1 MKYILGF
8 TLLFKKYR
16 GTLKLRVF
24 SDDLLIDEL
33 VQEDSIDTISD
44 AAKKKLMEKT
54 NCHEQIGIPIMPGAE
69 NDAVKMMSQHI
80 SNSPEKIFLYEIDS
94 RVLGDKIRF
103 EINDKNSNY
112 TNGFMT
118 KSNVISFR
126 QVFLIPKHLFAY
138 EPLRKLYLRDR
149 KRCPQLH
156 DPAHPD
162 YAKQENPNT
171 HDHSIVHDAILWP
184 TARAVGTEDV
194 EGKVVAP
201 SSDQWYG
208 GQTTVHVPL
217 IKKFGIFMLHSE
229 RDFRKGQKKLILST
243 NFLRCVRVFNLL
255 NT

>member
-16 GTLKLRVF
+16 GSLKLRVF

-44 AAKKKLMEKT
+44 AAKMKLMKKT
-54 NCHEQIGIPIMPGAE
+54 NCHEHIGIPIMPGAE

-118 KSNVISFR
+118 KSNVICF
-126 QVFLIPKHLFAY
+126 QQIFLIPKHLFAY

-171 HDHSIVHDAILWP
+171 HDHSIVNDAILWP
-184 TARAVGTEDV
+184 VVKGVCTEDV
-194 EGKVVAP
+194 EGKIKYAQK
-201 SSDQWYG
+201 QWYG
-208 GQTTVHVPL
+208 GQATVHVPL

-229 RDFRKGQKKLILST
+229 RDFQKRQKKLILST
-243 NFLRCVRVFNLL
+243 DFLRCVRVFNLL

>member
-16 GTLKLRVF
+16 GSLKLRVF

-44 AAKKKLMEKT
+44 AAKKKLKKKT
-54 NCHEQIGIPIMPGAE
+54 NCHEHIGIPIMPGAE

-118 KSNVISFR
+118 KSNVICF
-126 QVFLIPKHLFAY
+126 QQIFLIPKHLFAY
-138 EPLRKLYLRDR
+138 EPLRKLYLRAR
-149 KRCPQLH
+149 KRYPQLH

-171 HDHSIVHDAILWP
+171 HDHSIVNDAILWP
-184 TARAVGTEDV
+184 VVKGVCTEDV
-194 EGKVVAP
+194 EGKIKYAQK
-201 SSDQWYG
+201 QWYG
-208 GQTTVHVPL
+208 GQATVHVPL

-229 RDFRKGQKKLILST
+229 RDFQKRQKKLILST
-243 NFLRCVRVFNLL
+243 DFLRCVRVFDLL

>member
-16 GTLKLRVF
+16 GSLKLRVF

-44 AAKKKLMEKT
+44 AAKKKLMK
-54 NCHEQIGIPIMPGAE
+54 NINGHEHLGIPVMPGAE
-69 NDAVKMMSQHI
+69 NDAVKMMARHI

-118 KSNVISFR
+118 KSNLICFR

-156 DPAHPD
+156 DPAHPE
-162 YAKQENPNT
+162 YAKQENQNT
-171 HDHSIVHDAILWP
+171 FNHSIVHDAILWP
-184 TARAVGTEDV
+184 TVKAVGTEDV
-194 EGKVVAP
+194 DGKVVAP
-201 SSDQWYG
+201 SNDQWYG

-217 IKKFGIFMLHSE
+217 IKKFGIFLLHSE

-243 NFLRCVRVFNLL
+243 DFLRCVRVFNLL

>member
-16 GTLKLRVF
+16 GSLKLRVF

-44 AAKKKLMEKT
+44 AAKMKLMKKT
-54 NCHEQIGIPIMPGAE
+54 NCHEHIGIPIMPGAE

-118 KSNVISFR
+118 KSNVICF
-126 QVFLIPKHLFAY
+126 QQIFLIPKHLFAY
-138 EPLRKLYLRDR
+138 EPLRKLYLRAR
-149 KRCPQLH
+149 KRYPQLH

-171 HDHSIVHDAILWP
+171 HDHSIVNDAILWP
-184 TARAVGTEDV
+184 VVKGVCTEDV
-194 EGKVVAP
+194 EGKIKYAQK
-201 SSDQWYG
+201 QWYG
-208 GQTTVHVPL
+208 GQATVHVPL

-229 RDFRKGQKKLILST
+229 RDFQKRQKKLILST
-243 NFLRCVRVFNLL
+243 DFLRCLRVFNLL

>member
-16 GTLKLRVF
+16 GSLKLRVF

-44 AAKKKLMEKT
+44 AAKKKLIK
-54 NCHEQIGIPIMPGAE
+54 NINGHEHLGIPVMPGAE
-69 NDAVKMMSQHI
+69 DYTAKTMARHI

-118 KSNVISFR
+118 KSNVICF
-126 QVFLIPKHLFAY
+126 QQIFLIPKHLFAY
-138 EPLRKLYLRDR
+138 EPLRKLYLRAR
-149 KRCPQLH
+149 KRYPQLH

-162 YAKQENPNT
+162 YAKQENQNT
-171 HDHSIVHDAILWP
+171 FDHSIVHDAILWP
-184 TARAVGTEDV
+184 TVKAVGTEDV
-194 EGKVVAP
+194 EGKFVAP

-229 RDFRKGQKKLILST
+229 RDFQKRQKKLILST
-243 NFLRCVRVFNLL
+243 DFLRCVRVFNLL

>member
-16 GTLKLRVF
+16 GSLKLRVF

-44 AAKKKLMEKT
+44 AAKMKLMKKT
-54 NCHEQIGIPIMPGAE
+54 NCHEHIGIPIMPGAE

-118 KSNVISFR
+118 KSNVISFK

-138 EPLRKLYLRDR
+138 EPLRKLYLRAR
-149 KRCPQLH
+149 KRYPQLH

-171 HDHSIVHDAILWP
+171 HDHSIVNDAILWP
-184 TARAVGTEDV
+184 VVKGVCTEDV
-194 EGKVVAP
+194 EGKIKYAQK
-201 SSDQWYG
+201 QWYG
-208 GQTTVHVPL
+208 GQATVHVPL

-229 RDFRKGQKKLILST
+229 RDFQKRQKKLILST
-243 NFLRCVRVFNLL
+243 DFLRCVRVFNLL

>member
-16 GTLKLRVF
+16 GSLKLRVF

-44 AAKKKLMEKT
+44 AAKMKLMKKT
-54 NCHEQIGIPIMPGAE
+54 NCHEHIGIPIMPGAE

-118 KSNVISFR
+118 KSNVICF
-126 QVFLIPKHLFAY
+126 QQIFLIPKHLFAY
-138 EPLRKLYLRDR
+138 EPLRKLYLRAR
-149 KRCPQLH
+149 KRYPQLH

-171 HDHSIVHDAILWP
+171 HDHSIVNDAILWP
-184 TARAVGTEDV
+184 VVKGVCTEDV
-194 EGKVVAP
+194 EGKIKYAQK
-201 SSDQWYG
+201 QWYG
-208 GQTTVHVPL
+208 GQATVHVPL
-217 IKKFGIFMLHSE
+217 IKKFEIFMLHSE
-229 RDFRKGQKKLILST
+229 RDFQKRQKKLILST
-243 NFLRCVRVFNLL
+243 DFLRCVRVFNLL

>member
-16 GTLKLRVF
+16 GSLKLRVF

-44 AAKKKLMEKT
+44 AAKKKLRKKT
-54 NCHEQIGIPIMPGAE
+54 NCHEHIGIPIKPGAE

-118 KSNVISFR
+118 KSNVICF
-126 QVFLIPKHLFAY
+126 QQIFLIPKHLFAY
-138 EPLRKLYLRDR
+138 EPLRKLYLRAR
-149 KRCPQLH
+149 KRYPQLH

-171 HDHSIVHDAILWP
+171 HDHSIVNDAILWP
-184 TARAVGTEDV
+184 VVKGVCTEDV
-194 EGKVVAP
+194 EGKIKYAQK
-201 SSDQWYG
+201 QWYG
-208 GQTTVHVPL
+208 GQATVHVPL

-229 RDFRKGQKKLILST
+229 RDFQKRQKKLILST
-243 NFLRCVRVFNLL
+243 DFLRCVRVFDLL